1 MKLLQKKKLDQ
12 RMLLNSFIYILI
24 LIMLLLTF
32 LGLTLTSII
41 AQKTLHHLVVQL
53 RPKRFDGL
61 IVARWM
67 DPVGQ

>member
-53 RPKRFDGL
+53 RPKRFDGF